1 MTKDIILNSIMTKPL
16 TIEVSISE
24 LIGVTDD
31 EIRQVAKAS
40 NGEFIKDRR
49 SMKALDFLAK
59 YFPTRQLTVTSYDDI
74 IEHRAPVTGA
84 KSKAGVKK
92 EKKVVGQDEIGH
104 YVVALFE
111 SGDEFAVTY
120 RKLDNAQAHFDFS
133 MNTMTYKK
141 DGRRFTMIGKHG
153 SRKAAIAAKS
163 ELVEEMTTKGKTH
176 LIGVLPV

>member
-1 MTKDIILNSIMTKPL
+1 
-16 TIEVSISE
+16 
-24 LIGVTDD
+24 
-31 EIRQVAKAS
+31 
-40 NGEFIKDRR
+40 
-49 SMKALDFLAK
+49 LAK
-59 YFPTRQLTVTSYDDI
+59 YFPAKQLRVTSYEDI
-74 IEHRAPVTGA
+74 VEQRAPIIGT

>member
-16 TIEVSISE
+16 TIEVSIAE
-24 LIGVTDD
+24 LIGVTND
-31 EIRQVAKAS
+31 EIKQVAKAS

-49 SMKALDFLAK
+49 AMKALDFLAK
-59 YFPTRQLTVTSYDDI
+59 YFPTKQLQVTSYEDI
-74 IEHRAPVTGA
+74 VEQRAPIIGT
-84 KSKAGVKK
+84 KTKAGVKK
-92 EKKVVGQDEIGH
+92 EKKAVGQDEIGH

-120 RKLDNAQAHFDFS
+120 RKLDYAQAHFEFS

-153 SRKAAIAAKS
+153 SRKEAIAAKTA
-163 ELVEEMTTKGKTH
+163 LVEEMTTKGKTH